1 MDADD
6 YFCTPKSLSILYETI
21 EKNKSDL
28 VISKFVSEVNKSFEI
43 KTYNYIW
50 LHGKIFSREF
60 INKNEITFN
69 NSRANE
75 DCGFN
80 FLFKFHRPKVTYID
94 NVTYIW
100 SQNINSTTRKKDE
113 NYNYTGLEGLC
124 YNIAWASKIAM
135 SKKIDIREAK
145 LTTLRAMITMW
156 YEYSQYYGIYNTNN
170 ILSWTKG
177 LKEVY
182 DQNKDY
188 YIGEEV
194 IEEEI
199 ENKKRFILE
208 EQKQITPCITFE
220 NFLELVDKSPISEY
234 KNI

>member
-1 MDADD
+1 MTVIEKILNFINEKILKKESQKLLTAPSETEENEDETINLNAIYKYLKQDK
-6 YFCTPKSLSILYETI
+6 YTRNLAVSTGKIKQSVKKSL
-21 EKNKSDL
+21 
-28 VISKFVSEVNKSFEI
+28 
-43 KTYNYIW
+43 
-50 LHGKIFSREF
+50 
-60 INKNEITFN
+60 IN
-69 NSRANE
+69 
-75 DCGFN
+75 
-80 FLFKFHRPKVTYID
+80 
-94 NVTYIW
+94 
-100 SQNINSTTRKKDE
+100 
-113 NYNYTGLEGLC
+113 
-124 YNIAWASKIAM
+124 
-135 SKKIDIREAK
+135 KIDIREAK